1 MKRLSLYLFLIL
13 FTFPTPSQA
22 DDIRDF
28 QIEGMSIG
36 DSLLDYF
43 NEKEIK
49 ENIIEQNYSD
59 DKFKAVFL
67 TSSHRL
73 INSYD
78 AIYIDFKLGDK
89 NFIIHSISGIIDFSN
104 SIKKCKRKKDEIVE
118 EIKSIFT
125 NPIIEEDTVSHDE
138 DKTGKSKVYR
148 TAFGIVPSSKYL
160 PIDIACFD
168 WTKKMGYADHLRIG
182 MKTDEYNEWLGNEAH
197 K

>member
-1 MKRLSLYLFLIL
+1 MIKKLLIL
-13 FTFPTPSQA
+13 IILILNLQNSSQA

-28 QIEGMSIG
+28 EIEGMSIG
-36 DSLLDYF
+36 DSLLDYMSK
-43 NEKEIK
+43 KEIK

-59 DKFKAVFL
+59 DKFKSVFL

-78 AIYIDFKLGDK
+78 AMYIDFKLGDK
-89 NFIIHSISGIIDFSN
+89 NFIIHGISGIIDFSN
-104 SIKKCKRKKDEIVE
+104 SIKKCKRKKNEIAE
-118 EIKSIFT
+118 EIKSIFA
-125 NPIIEEDTVSHDE
+125 NPTITEDTTSHDE
-138 DKTGKSKVYR
+138 DKTGKSKLYR
-148 TAFGIVPSSKYL
+148 TSFGIDPSSKYF

-182 MKTDEYNEWLGNEAH
+182 IKTDEYNDWLNYEAH

>member
-1 MKRLSLYLFLIL
+1 MVRLKLGNFENFDNFKIL
-13 FTFPTPSQA
+13 TDPWLTDGEHLGSWFHYPKF
-22 DDIRDF
+22 DF
-28 QIEGMSIG
+28 KSHQ
-36 DSLLDYF
+36 
-43 NEKEIK
+43 KE
-49 ENIIEQNYSD
+49 
-59 DKFKAVFL
+59 L
-67 TSSHRL
+67 
-73 INSYD
+73 NSYD

-125 NPIIEEDTVSHDE
+125 KPIIEKDTVSHDE

-148 TAFGIVPSSKYL
+148 TSFAIVPSSKYL

-182 MKTDEYNEWLGNEAH
+182 IKTNEYNDWLHNEAY